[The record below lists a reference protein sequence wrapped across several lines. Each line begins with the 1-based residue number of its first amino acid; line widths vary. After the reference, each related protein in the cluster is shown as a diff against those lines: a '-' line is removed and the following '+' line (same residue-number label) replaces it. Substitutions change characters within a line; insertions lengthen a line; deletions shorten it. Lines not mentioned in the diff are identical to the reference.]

1 MQLTDLARAIPGI
14 LLAVLL
20 PGYALATLLAPSWR
34 AWTRLAASP
43 GLSAGFFGV
52 LGLGMRLVH
61 IPFEPVT
68 VISAIVVLCGA
79 AVIRRRRAGRLP
91 EATAPWWTPIPAVVV
106 GCLGAA
112 AFVWALRGQVLPP
125 DWDAPVHAAIAAS
138 IARTHGVLPL
148 FPIPLQHT
156 AFARARPGFEA
167 MAVVV
172 SWFGGPAPAMSMAP
186 IITAVLVLMPLGF
199 TLLALEV
206 TGSVALA
213 VVVPLLAAG
222 MAFPSDQAIFARYPQ
237 LVDSVLVIPSVVATL
252 RLLRGQD
259 VLGNALLLVAF
270 AASIWVVHGLEIIT
284 ALLLGAILVASTA
297 YSAFR
302 ASPAAALARSG
313 LAAGATIAGGVLVT
327 VLTRLPHTPPA
338 NPPEPVVVRPSIS
351 LPVHP
356 HRVAQFLAQA
366 DLTSPLAVALY
377 CAGIV
382 AILMVYRRLAW
393 VLVAHLMFVVLLVD
407 SLFWQQVNSLQIGSF
422 SLFPYGDPDRAL
434 GLQYWVLPFILG
446 AGFLGLVSV
455 IRKIASE
462 RRVWPWL
469 AIAATA
475 AALLALV
482 FHGPLERTWTSV
494 FGGTVPVSV
503 YALGTFEALTSLA
516 SWRLLIGLSAVIVVA
531 ACVLAFRHVALPAAL
546 RARIGARAATLDAA
560 ALALAG
566 LLVLMLGVGIR
577 AEYDLYKRQAVTRSL
592 STPADVNV
600 LHQMSAMLAPGTLI
614 LTNGLSDAGVYIT
627 GLTDLTPLVPNGSE
641 FDTFSLPLVTALSHA
656 CTSPAAAE
664 QAVQTVGAVFVGS
677 HPILLDDPGAPWS
690 VSCIGALPNL
700 RLIASDRYQ
709 GQQAAGFVVVR

>member
-1 MQLTDLARAIPGI
+1 LPLTDLARAIPGI

-20 PGYALATLLAPSWR
+20 PGYALATLLAPRWR

-61 IPFEPVT
+61 IQFEPLT
-68 VISAIVVLCGA
+68 VIPAIVVLCGA
-79 AVIRRRRAGRLP
+79 AVIRRRGAGSIP
-91 EATAPWWTPIPAVVV
+91 EATVPWWTPIPAVVA

-112 AFVWALRGQVLPP
+112 GFAWALRGQVLPP
-125 DWDAPVHAAIAAS
+125 DWDGPVHAAMAAS
-138 IARTHGVLPL
+138 IARAHDVLPL

-167 MAVVV
+167 MTVVV
-172 SWFGGPAPAMSMAP
+172 SWFGGPPPAMSMAP

-199 TLLALEV
+199 TLLALEA

-222 MAFPSDQAIFARYPQ
+222 MAFPSDQAIFGRYPQ
-237 LVDSVLVIPSVVATL
+237 VVDSVLIIPYVAATL
-252 RLLRGQD
+252 RLLRGKD

-270 AASIWVVHGLEIIT
+270 AASIWVVHGLEIFT
-284 ALLLGAILVASTA
+284 ALLLGAILIASAA

-313 LAAGATIAGGVLVT
+313 LAAGATIAGAVLVT
-327 VLTRLPHTPPA
+327 VLTRLPHTPPP
-338 NPPEPVVVRPSIS
+338 NPPAPTVVYPSIS
-351 LPVHP
+351 LPVHL

-377 CAGIV
+377 CTGIV

-393 VLVAHLMFVVLLVD
+393 VLVAHLVFVALLVD
-407 SLFWQQVNSLQIGSF
+407 ALFWQHVNSLQIGPF
-422 SLFPYGDPDRAL
+422 SLYPYGDADRAL

-446 AGFLGLVSV
+446 AGFLGFVSV
-455 IRKIASE
+455 IRTIASE
-462 RRVWPWL
+462 RRLWPWL
-469 AIAATA
+469 AIAAA
-475 AALLALV
+475 GLLALV
-482 FHGPLERTWTSV
+482 FHGPLERMWTSV
-494 FGGTVPVSV
+494 FGGTVPVSL

-531 ACVLAFRHVALPAAL
+531 ACVLAFRHVAVPVAL

-560 ALALAG
+560 ALTLAG

-592 STPADVNV
+592 STSADVNV
-600 LHQMSAMLAPGTLI
+600 LHQMSAMLAPGTLV
-614 LTNGLSDAGVYIT
+614 LTNSLSDAGVYVT
-627 GLTDLTPLVPNGSE
+627 ALTDLTPLVPNGSE
-641 FDTFSLPLVTALSHA
+641 LDAFGLPLVTALSHA
-656 CTSPAAAE
+656 CSSPAAAE

-677 HPILLDDPGAPWS
+677 HPILLDDPAAPWS
-690 VSCIGALPNL
+690 VSCIAALPNL